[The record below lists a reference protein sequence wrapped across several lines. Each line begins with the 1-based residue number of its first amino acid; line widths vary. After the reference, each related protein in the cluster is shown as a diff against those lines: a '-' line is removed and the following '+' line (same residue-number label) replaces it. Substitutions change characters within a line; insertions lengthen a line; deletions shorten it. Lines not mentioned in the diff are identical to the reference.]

1 MRLDLGGMLL
11 GNSVLGGSGSDVYR
25 QQQKS
30 MASGEHTSLVLKVMT
45 LVMVVMMMSVRIST
59 FSCRLQNQV
68 INFPSTC
75 LKIPTWW
82 KLRLREVKH

>member
-1 MRLDLGGMLL
+1 MLL

-30 MASGEHTSLVLKVMT
+30 MASGEHMSLVLKVMT

-59 FSCRLQNQV
+59 FSLQATE
-68 INFPSTC
+68 PSN
-75 LKIPTWW
+75 
-82 KLRLREVKH
+82 